1 MLTYKVS
8 SASRCKSQ
16 TWMEGG
22 ARNMA
27 ETFYRLHI
35 LWVLFWLDTTRVY
48 SSWFFSFF
56 QRKIVNSYKP
66 SKPPQ
71 TPANGKVF
79 CTPKSAG
86 RRDLSIFSPS
96 SSPAPSPSLP
106 HTPTLDQSG
115 PFRHE
120 TLEWLREEKRKWGWN
135 AREVCVCGGRT
146 EGHYAWMDRCWGRS
160 WCACGDGCGWM
171 GVMSFVSNS
180 YRDKNGRSVSDPD
193 YNPRTLLV
201 LNVLLYFSVCYL
213 ITWQTKCVGNCY
225 LTN

>member
-1 MLTYKVS
+1 
-8 SASRCKSQ
+8 
-16 TWMEGG
+16 
-22 ARNMA
+22 MA

-48 SSWFFSFF
+48 SSWFFFFF

-135 AREVCVCGGRT
+135 AREVCVCGGAGLRDT
-146 EGHYAWMDRCWGRS
+146 MHGWTGVGEGVGVHVV
-160 WCACGDGCGWM
+160 M
-171 GVMSFVSNS
+171 GVDGWVWWVLFLIHTGIKMVVQ
-180 YRDKNGRSVSDPD
+180 SVIQ
-193 YNPRTLLV
+193 T
-201 LNVLLYFSVCYL
+201 
-213 ITWQTKCVGNCY
+213 ITQEPYWY
-225 LTN
+225 